1 MPEPGDAVVAA
12 VHRGGRTLEARASR
26 LGEDLVV
33 AVGGGERPHVGCA
46 VLAVSRPSTANPSQR
61 SVSTSVLTL
70 PPHKEEGIA
79 RPIAEH
85 LARVLGGV
93 VVVAAGVHDDDLG
106 PAGIAD
112 YLTLAQ
118 ELARRLAD
126 ELAG

>member
-1 MPEPGDAVVAA
+1 M
-12 VHRGGRTLEARASR
+12 SR
-26 LGEDLVV
+26 LGDDLVV

-46 VLAVSRPSTANPSQR
+46 VLAVARPSTTVPSHR
-61 SVSTSVLTL
+61 SVSSSVLTL

-85 LARVLGGV
+85 LARELGGV

-112 YLTLAQ
+112 YLALAE
-118 ELARRLAD
+118 ELARRLAHQ
-126 ELAG
+126 LTG